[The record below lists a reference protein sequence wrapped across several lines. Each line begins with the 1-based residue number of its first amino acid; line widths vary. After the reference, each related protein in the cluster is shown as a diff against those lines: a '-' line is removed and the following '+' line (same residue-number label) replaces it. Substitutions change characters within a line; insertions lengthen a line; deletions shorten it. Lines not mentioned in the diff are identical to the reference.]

1 MPTRTPKSISK
12 KNDLSGLRLM
22 LIVLS
27 LGLIVY
33 GVYSGEAN
41 IVLRK
46 AIYMCLECIG
56 IG

>member
-1 MPTRTPKSISK
+1 MPTKTPKSTGK
-12 KNDLSGLRLM
+12 KKDPKALRWL
-22 LIVLS
+22 LVALS

-33 GVYSGEAN
+33 GIYSGEVN

>member
-1 MPTRTPKSISK
+1 MPTKTPKSTGK
-12 KNDLSGLRLM
+12 PKDPKALRRA
-22 LIVLS
+22 LIALS

-33 GVYSGEAN
+33 GIYSGEVN